1 MERQT
6 QNSTASHHKIH
17 GGDARLATWD
27 GLMDSHEEFLELCAV
42 FGLWKPHRRRT
53 KEAGGALTDPRIFNM
68 KGAETESATQSAA
81 GSKSGEGDVSIR
93 TLEDLLR
100 RYPIMRYHTRP
111 WTAWPSS
118 AHRCSEAKN
127 SL

>member
-1 MERQT
+1 
-6 QNSTASHHKIH
+6 
-17 GGDARLATWD
+17 
-27 GLMDSHEEFLELCAV
+27 
-42 FGLWKPHRRRT
+42 
-53 KEAGGALTDPRIFNM
+53 M

-81 GSKSGEGDVSIR
+81 GSKSGDVSIR

-111 WTAWPSS
+111 WAAWPSS

-127 SL
+127 SLQKAVRLNPKSVKANYKLGLLLAPMGKKDKAEDRVKIAKSLQTEDASSSHLQL